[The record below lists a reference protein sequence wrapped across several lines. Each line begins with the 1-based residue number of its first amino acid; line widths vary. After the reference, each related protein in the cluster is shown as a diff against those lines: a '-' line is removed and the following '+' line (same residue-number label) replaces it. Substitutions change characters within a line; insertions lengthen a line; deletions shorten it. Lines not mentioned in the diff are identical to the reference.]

1 MRAYALPCLVL
12 AALLAFSLW
21 NGRQITDFTRQCS
34 DTLDLADRQAGADQW
49 DAAEESLAQSY
60 DCWSGRQTLLHI
72 MVHHDEIGEAEAL
85 YRRARIYVLARDLSS
100 FRAELTAL
108 RSELR
113 ILSEME
119 QPSIK
124 NVL

>member
-1 MRAYALPCLVL
+1 MKAFAVPCLIL

-21 NGRQITDFTRQCS
+21 NGQVITDFTRQCS
-34 DTLDLADRQAGADQW
+34 DTLTLADQQAGEAQW
-49 DAAEESLAQSY
+49 DAAEESLSQSY
-60 DCWSGRQTLLHI
+60 DCWSSRQTFLHV

-85 YRRARIYVLARDLSS
+85 YRRARVYLQAQDLSS

-108 RSELR
+108 RSQLR
-113 ILSEME
+113 ILAEME